1 MSADTEKRKDDHIR
15 ICLDQK
21 VQARK
26 ITPGFEDVQFV
37 HRALPEIDKH
47 RIDLSTTFLGHSFS
61 APIFVGAMTGGTSR
75 TARINAAIAETIEKL
90 NLGMGV
96 GSQRAAIE
104 DEKLTETY
112 AIARK
117 KAPTAFLVANI
128 GGVQLANGYGPK
140 EIKRIVEMID
150 ADAIAI
156 HLNALQE
163 VIQPEGQTNFSGV
176 LEKIAEI
183 ASEIEQPIIA
193 KETGSGIA
201 AEDARRLEA
210 AGVKAI
216 DIGGAGGTSFAA
228 VEYYRAQGDD
238 KLGQGK
244 LGKSLWDWGIPTV
257 SSLLETVK
265 TVKIPV
271 IASGGIRSGTD
282 AAKALAL
289 HADLAS
295 VTQPVLEAAVKG
307 AAEVERLLTSMTEE
321 IRTIMFLVGADG
333 IEKLARVPVVVTGKT
348 AEWLKARRFEANDSA
363 RSRVEEEP

>member
-1 MSADTEKRKDDHIR
+1 MSEDTKKRKDDHIR

-21 VQARK
+21 AQARK

-37 HRALPEIDKH
+37 HRALPELDKH
-47 RIDLSTTFLGHSFS
+47 RIDLSTTFLGHRFS
-61 APIFVGAMTGGTSR
+61 APIFVGAMTGGTSK
-75 TARINAAIAETIEKL
+75 TAQINAAIAETIEKL
-90 NLGMGV
+90 HLGMGV

-104 DEKLTETY
+104 DEKLAETY

-117 KAPTAFLVANI
+117 KAPNAFLVANI
-128 GGVQLANGYGPK
+128 GAVQLAHGYGPK
-140 EIKRIVEMID
+140 EIRRIVEMID

-163 VIQPEGQTNFSGV
+163 AIQPEGQTNFSGV
-176 LEKIAEI
+176 LAKLAEI
-183 ASEIEQPIIA
+183 AGEIDQPIIA

-201 AEDARRLEA
+201 AEDAKRLEA

-228 VEYYRAQGDD
+228 VEYYRAMGED
-238 KLGQGK
+238 KPGQSN

-257 SSLLETVK
+257 PSLLETVK
-265 TVKIPV
+265 TVTIPI

-295 VTQPVLEAAVKG
+295 VTQPVLEAAVQG
-307 AAEVERLLTSMTEE
+307 TEEIETLLASMAEE

-348 AEWLKARRFEANDSA
+348 ANWLKTRGFEATDRARRG
-363 RSRVEEEP
+363 VEEER